1 MSQPKLD
8 DSKRQAALASRRARD
23 KKARDYMDDSYIKR
37 LIRKEMPEL
46 GPDFSDTPPELIAAK
61 KIHLAFKRRLAGKMT
76 PEMDAAYQAF
86 ADDLIRKINAKEK
99 RKA

>member
-1 MSQPKLD
+1 MSKPKPV
-8 DSKRQAALASRRARD
+8 DSKREAALASRRARE
-23 KKARDYMDDSYIKR
+23 KRARDYMDDSYIKT

-46 GPDFSDTPPELIAAK
+46 GPDFSDIPPELIAAK
-61 KIHLAFKRRLAGKMT
+61 KIHLAFKRRMARKMT

-86 ADDLIRKINAKEK
+86 AETLIWKINAKEK

>member
-1 MSQPKLD
+1 MSKPKPD
-8 DSKRQAALASRRARD
+8 DSKRETALASRRARE

-46 GPDFSDTPPELIAAK
+46 GPDFSGIRPELVAAK

-86 ADDLIRKINAKEK
+86 AETLIWKIKAKEK